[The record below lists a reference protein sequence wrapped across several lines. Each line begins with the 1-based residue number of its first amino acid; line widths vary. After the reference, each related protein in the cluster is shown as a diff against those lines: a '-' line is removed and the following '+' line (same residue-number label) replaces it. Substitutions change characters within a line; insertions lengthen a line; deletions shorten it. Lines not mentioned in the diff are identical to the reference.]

1 MVTEVAGGRSAL
13 LHSTGMSATTSTGVW
28 LQAPAAS
35 GGHWRFARAQRD
47 EATGALSL
55 EWELRRNCSLTPRQ
69 SLLAFGALG
78 VVSMGIAAALWWQ
91 GATLVLPFAWVE
103 LLALAAAVWAYARHA
118 TDRERLRLHD
128 GRLYVERFDGRQVQ
142 RVEFDA
148 AWTRVEPARDER
160 SLIELSGQ
168 GQRVAVGR
176 HVRPELRE
184 SLARELRAALRNE
197 RRR

>member
-1 MVTEVAGGRSAL
+1 
-13 LHSTGMSATTSTGVW
+13 MSATTSPGVW
-28 LQAPAAS
+28 PQAPAAS
-35 GGHWRFARAQRD
+35 GGHWRFARELRD
-47 EATGALSL
+47 EATGAPSL
-55 EWELRRNCSLTPRQ
+55 EWMLRRNCSLTPRQ
-69 SLLAFGALG
+69 SLVVFGSLG
-78 VVSMGIAAALWWQ
+78 AVSMGIAAALWWQ
-91 GATLVLPFAWVE
+91 GATLVLAFAWIE
-103 LLALAAAVWAYARHA
+103 LLALAAAVLAYAQHA

-128 GRLYVERFDGRQVQ
+128 GRLQVELHDGRRVR

-148 AWTRVEPARDER
+148 AWTRVEPVRDAR

-184 SLARELRAALRNE
+184 ALARELRAALQKE